1 MDTPYEVFNFDGP
14 PPPGYVPLA
23 EMKAL
28 QESMQSMQEE
38 VRWLKQDT
46 KFRLEQQVALKE
58 CQVALRNGVNL
69 DLNVRV
75 DDFPGAP
82 GETRLGK
89 AIKKAWI
96 EVVCWL
102 LEHGADPNAES
113 GLIGPWGPLHSD
125 LVPPLHIAIGCI
137 SPYGIPYAA
146 ACAVLLLDAGA
157 RVDARDKD
165 SYTSLFHVAVF
176 GECAMVKL
184 LLSRGASVHTVS
196 APHDDEYPWITH
208 PNDPEAFARSYARA
222 LDIENDPASQAPL
235 EAADLLADVRAAGG
249 WAAYVAAPRNQ
260 LLAFRRLLPALR
272 REPPSAPAHLERLF
286 LDPNFP
292 EDVFMHVFTFW
303 RCNRDSDYVNTSD
316 VEITM
321 PPPDSDAL

>member
-1 MDTPYEVFNFDGP
+1 M
-14 PPPGYVPLA
+14 
-23 EMKAL
+23 
-28 QESMQSMQEE
+28 
-38 VRWLKQDT
+38 
-46 KFRLEQQVALKE
+46 
-58 CQVALRNGVNL
+58 
-69 DLNVRV
+69 
-75 DDFPGAP
+75 
-82 GETRLGK
+82 
-89 AIKKAWI
+89 
-96 EVVCWL
+96 

-137 SPYGIPYAA
+137 SPFGIPYAA
-146 ACAVLLLDAGA
+146 ACAVFLLDAGA